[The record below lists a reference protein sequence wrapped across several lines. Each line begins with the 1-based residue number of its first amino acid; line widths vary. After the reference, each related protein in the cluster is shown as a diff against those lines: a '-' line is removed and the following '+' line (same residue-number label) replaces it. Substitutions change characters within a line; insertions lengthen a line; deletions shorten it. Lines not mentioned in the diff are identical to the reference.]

1 MSGLD
6 RTFDKA
12 REMPLDKVGLIAGSG
27 RFPLIFAQ
35 NARDVGI
42 RVIAVAHRGETAE
55 EIEQFAD
62 HVTWIRVGQL
72 GKIIRTFRKA
82 EVRNAVM
89 AGGIRKV
96 KLFSN
101 FRPDPRGM
109 ALLARIRSRDDDQ
122 LLRGVAAELEN
133 EGIRVLESTL
143 FLERIIPAET
153 GVLTRTRPTPEQ
165 WQDVRLGIPMIKT
178 LGRMGIGQ
186 TLVLKGGVILAVEAI
201 EGTDAAIRRGGEI
214 VEGPVVVVKMSKPEQ
229 DLRFDVPAVGPAT
242 VEVLREVGGGVL
254 AVERGR
260 SILLDKETLLAA
272 ADDAGIAV
280 VAVAPEPE

>member
-1 MSGLD
+1 
-6 RTFDKA
+6 
-12 REMPLDKVGLIAGSG
+12 MPVDKVGLIAGSG

-35 NARDVGI
+35 GARDAGV

-55 EIEQFAD
+55 EIERFAEQ
-62 HVTWIRVGQL
+62 VTWIRVGQL

-96 KLFSN
+96 RLFSD
-101 FRPDPRGM
+101 FRPDPRGL
-109 ALLARIRSRDDDQ
+109 ALLARVRSRDDDQ
-122 LLRGVAAELEN
+122 LLRGVAGELER

-143 FLERIIPAET
+143 FLKRIIPAEA
-153 GVLTRTRPTPEQ
+153 GVLTRTQPSPEQ
-165 WQDVRLGIPMIKT
+165 WQDVRLGIPMVKR

-186 TLVLKGGVILAVEAI
+186 TLVLKEGVILAVEAI

-214 VEGPVVVVKMSKPEQ
+214 VEGAVVVVKMSKPQQ
-229 DLRFDVPAVGPAT
+229 DLRFDVPAIGPGT
-242 VEVLREVGGGVL
+242 IEVLREVGGGVL

-260 SILLDKETLLAA
+260 SILLDKERLLAA
-272 ADDAGIAV
+272 ADEAGIAV
-280 VAVAPEPE
+280 VAVERESE

>member
-1 MSGLD
+1 MD
-6 RTFDKA
+6 TVPD
-12 REMPLDKVGLIAGSG
+12 MPVDKVGLIAGSG

-35 NARDVGI
+35 NAREVGV

-55 EIEQFAD
+55 EIEQFVEQ
-62 HVTWIRVGQL
+62 VTWIRVGQL

-96 KLFSN
+96 RLFSN
-101 FRPDPRGM
+101 FRPDPRGL
-109 ALLARIRSRDDDQ
+109 ALLARMRSRDDDQ
-122 LLRGVAAELEN
+122 LLRGVAGELER
-133 EGIRVLESTL
+133 EGIHVLESTL
-143 FLERIIPAET
+143 FLERIIPAEA
-153 GVLTRTRPTPEQ
+153 GVLTRTQPSAKQ
-165 WQDVRLGIPMIKT
+165 WKDVRLGIPMVKS

-186 TLVLKGGVILAVEAI
+186 TLVLKEGVILAVEAI

-214 VEGPVVVVKMSKPEQ
+214 VEGSVVVVKMSKPQQ
-229 DLRFDVPAVGPAT
+229 DLRFDVPAVGPRT
-242 VEVLREVGGGVL
+242 IEVLKEVGGGVL
-254 AVERGR
+254 AVERRR

-280 VAVAPEPE
+280 VAVEPEPE